1 MTFRSLLFLFSAG
14 LLILA
19 GCDRDEEIQGCTHH
33 LAENHDPRATVDDG
47 SCTYSEES
55 QLIWK
60 DGQPGGWNGNLTTY
74 GFVPQV
80 CSGDLLAEE
89 DSNGVAPARL
99 YTDASGNLEF
109 HVVLTNPRTARNY
122 NEGFVRFEVLKPE
135 VSSLTSFRIYTHGK
149 LTQMGSGCNEFNRSQ
164 VVELSALSLN
174 DSIPASVAVPFS
186 DFDQLMLADIN
197 VLFGVIA
204 EGQPDTEVLQIN
216 NIRWTRF

>member
-1 MTFRSLLFLFSAG
+1 MTLRTLLSLSAAVI
-14 LLILA
+14 LITT

-74 GFVPQV
+74 GFIPKA
-80 CSGDLLAEE
+80 CTGDFLAEE

-99 YTDASGNLEF
+99 FTDPAGNLEF
-109 HVVLTNPRTARNY
+109 HVELTNPRTARNY
-122 NEGFVRFEVLKPE
+122 NEGFIRFEVLKPE
-135 VSSLTSFRIYTHGK
+135 DSSLGTFQIYTHGK
-149 LTQMGSGCNEFNRSQ
+149 LTQTNSGCDEFNRSQ

-197 VLFGVIA
+197 VLFGIIA
-204 EGQPDTEVLQIN
+204 EGEPDTEVLQIN